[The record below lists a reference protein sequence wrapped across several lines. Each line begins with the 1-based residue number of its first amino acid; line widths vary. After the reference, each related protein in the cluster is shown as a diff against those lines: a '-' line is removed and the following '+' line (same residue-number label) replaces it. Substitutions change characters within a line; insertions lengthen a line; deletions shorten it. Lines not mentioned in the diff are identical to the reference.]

1 MHQGI
6 EVENLMQ
13 TVDRVVPKTR
23 YQLQDSDGKTF
34 GPVCFIFDDE
44 ALAMNRQLAEDEIDF
59 RWAAL

>member
-6 EVENLMQ
+6 EITNLMQ

-23 YQLQDSDGKTF
+23 YQLQDSNGTTF
-34 GPVCFIFDDE
+34 GPICYVFDDE
-44 ALAMNRQLAEDEIDF
+44 ALAMNRQLAEDGIDY